1 MHIKLA
7 DCIRL
12 EEQSDSKY
20 SLRLVICTTCSCVSN
35 ANIWVKPNPAIIKHS
50 IVMKRYFKTRFKL

>member
-7 DCIRL
+7 DCKRL

-35 ANIWVKPNPAIIKHS
+35 ANIIWFKPNPAIIKHS
-50 IVMKRYFKTRFKL
+50 TVMKRNLKTRS